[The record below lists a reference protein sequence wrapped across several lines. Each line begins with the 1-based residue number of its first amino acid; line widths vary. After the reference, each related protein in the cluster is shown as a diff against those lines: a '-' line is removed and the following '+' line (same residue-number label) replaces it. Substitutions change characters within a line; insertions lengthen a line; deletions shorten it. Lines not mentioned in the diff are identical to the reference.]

1 MRLRRVK
8 KFLTLNSKT
17 TTIASIIM
25 SQKKILLIDDELDI
39 LEILTYNLEKEGY
52 EIHTASNGNEGIE
65 VAKKVLPD
73 LILLDVMMP
82 EKDGIETCQD
92 LRKIKELQKTL
103 IVFLSARSEEFS
115 QLAGFQAGANDYVVK
130 LIKPK
135 ILISKVNALL
145 QLTSQISDSSKL
157 IEIGDLVIDKDN
169 FRVSKAG
176 QQFLL
181 PKKEFDLLYLLASN
195 TDKVFKREE
204 ILEKVWGNDVIV
216 GERTID
222 VHIRRLREK
231 LGINTIQTLKGI
243 GYKLIV

>member
-1 MRLRRVK
+1 MNQR
-8 KFLTLNSKT
+8 
-17 TTIASIIM
+17 
-25 SQKKILLIDDELDI
+25 KILLIDDEQDI
-39 LEILTYNLEKEGY
+39 LEILSYNLEKEGY
-52 EIHTASNGNEGIE
+52 LVFTASNGNEGIKK
-65 VAKKVLPD
+65 AKEIIPD
-73 LILLDVMMP
+73 IILLDVMMP
-82 EKDGIETCQD
+82 EKDGIETCQE
-92 LRKIKELQKTL
+92 LRTIKELQKTL

-145 QLTSQISDSSKL
+145 QLTSQVSESAKL
-157 IEIGDLVIDKDN
+157 IEIGDLSIDRDN
-169 FRVSKAG
+169 FKVTKNG
-176 QQFLL
+176 QPFLL

-195 TDKVFKREE
+195 TEKVFKREE

-243 GYKLIV
+243 GYKLVV

>member
-1 MRLRRVK
+1 MNR
-8 KFLTLNSKT
+8 
-17 TTIASIIM
+17 
-25 SQKKILLIDDELDI
+25 KKILLVDDEQDI
-39 LEILTYNLEKEGY
+39 LEIISYNLEKEGY
-52 EIHTASNGNEGIE
+52 HVFTASNGNEGI
-65 VAKKVLPD
+65 AKAKEILPD

-82 EKDGIETCQD
+82 EKDGVETCQE

-115 QLAGFQAGANDYVVK
+115 QLAGYQAGANDYIVK

-135 ILISKVNALL
+135 VLVSKVAALL
-145 QLTSQISDSSKL
+145 QLGAQSQENSNY
-157 IEIGDLVIDKDN
+157 IEIGDLIIDKDN
-169 FRVSKAG
+169 FKVSKG
-176 QQFLL
+176 KEEFLL

-243 GYKLIV
+243 GYKLVV

>member
-1 MRLRRVK
+1 MQK
-8 KFLTLNSKT
+8 
-17 TTIASIIM
+17 
-25 SQKKILLIDDELDI
+25 KKILLIDDEVDI
-39 LEILTYNLEKEGY
+39 LEIMSYNLEKEGY
-52 EIHTASNGNEGIE
+52 LVTTATNGNDGIE
-65 VAKKVLPD
+65 KAKEMIPD

-92 LRKIKELQKTL
+92 LRQIKELQNTL

-130 LIKPK
+130 VIKPR
-135 ILISKVNALL
+135 ILISKINALL
-145 QLTSQISDSSKL
+145 QLTSNVGKNTNV
-157 IEIGDLVIDKDN
+157 IEIGDLKIDKDN
-169 FRVSKAG
+169 VKVTKSG
-176 QQFLL
+176 QHFLL

-195 TDKVFKREE
+195 TEKVFKREE
-204 ILEKVWGNDVIV
+204 ILDKVWGNDVVV

-243 GYKLIV
+243 GYKLVV

>member
-1 MRLRRVK
+1 MK
-8 KFLTLNSKT
+8 
-17 TTIASIIM
+17 
-25 SQKKILLIDDELDI
+25 QKKILLIDDEQDI
-39 LEILTYNLEKEGY
+39 LEILSYNLEKEGY
-52 EIHTASNGNEGIE
+52 DVSTALNGIEGIE
-65 VAKKVLPD
+65 KAREIFPD

-92 LRKIKELQKTL
+92 LRKIKELQQTL

-115 QLAGFQAGANDYVVK
+115 QLAGFQAGANDYIVK
-130 LIKPK
+130 IIKPK

-145 QLTSQISDSSKL
+145 QLTSRVSDSSKN
-157 IEIGDLVIDKDN
+157 IEIGDLIIDKNN

-231 LGINTIQTLKGI
+231 LGLRTIQTLKGI
-243 GYKLIV
+243 GYKLVV

>member
-1 MRLRRVK
+1 MAQEK
-8 KFLTLNSKT
+8 IKMN
-17 TTIASIIM
+17 
-25 SQKKILLIDDELDI
+25 QKKILLIDDELDI
-39 LEILTYNLEKEGY
+39 LEILSYNLEKEGY
-52 EIHTASNGNEGIE
+52 DIFTATNGNEGIE
-65 VAKKVLPD
+65 KAKEIIPD

-82 EKDGIETCQD
+82 EKDGIETCQE

-145 QLTSQISDSSKL
+145 QLTSQVSDNAKL

-169 FRVSKAG
+169 FRVSKSG

-195 TDKVFKREE
+195 T
-204 ILEKVWGNDVIV
+204 EKVWGNDVIV

-231 LGINTIQTLKGI
+231 LGISTIQTLKGI

>member
-1 MRLRRVK
+1 MK
-8 KFLTLNSKT
+8 
-17 TTIASIIM
+17 
-25 SQKKILLIDDELDI
+25 QKKILLIDDEQDI
-39 LEILTYNLEKEGY
+39 LEILSYNLEKEGY
-52 EIHTASNGNEGIE
+52 DVSTASNGIQGIE
-65 VAKKVLPD
+65 KAREIIPD

-92 LRKIKELQKTL
+92 LRKINELQQTL

-115 QLAGFQAGANDYVVK
+115 QLAGFQAGANDYIVK
-130 LIKPK
+130 IIKPK

-145 QLTSQISDSSKL
+145 QLTSRVSDSTKN
-157 IEIGDLVIDKDN
+157 IEIGDLIIDKNN

-231 LGINTIQTLKGI
+231 LGLRTIQTLKGI
-243 GYKLIV
+243 GYKLVV

>member
-1 MRLRRVK
+1 MK
-8 KFLTLNSKT
+8 
-17 TTIASIIM
+17 
-25 SQKKILLIDDELDI
+25 QKKILLIDDEQDI
-39 LEILTYNLEKEGY
+39 LEILSYNLEKEGY
-52 EIHTASNGNEGIE
+52 YVFTATNGNEGIQ
-65 VAKKVLPD
+65 VAKEIIPD

-115 QLAGFQAGANDYVVK
+115 QLAGYQAGANDYIVK

-145 QLTSQISDSSKL
+145 QLTSQVSGSSKN
-157 IEIGDLVIDKDN
+157 IEIGDLMIDKDN

-176 QQFLL
+176 QLFML

-195 TDKVFKREE
+195 TEKVFKRDE

-231 LGINTIQTLKGI
+231 LGINSIQTLKGI
-243 GYKLIV
+243 RYKLVV

>member
-1 MRLRRVK
+1 
-8 KFLTLNSKT
+8 
-17 TTIASIIM
+17 M
-25 SQKKILLIDDELDI
+25 SSKKILLIDDEQDI
-39 LEILTYNLEKEGY
+39 LEILSYNLEKEGY
-52 EIHTASNGNEGIE
+52 QVSTASNGNEGIE
-65 VAKKVLPD
+65 KAKQIIPD

-115 QLAGFQAGANDYVVK
+115 QLAGFQAGANDYIVK
-130 LIKPK
+130 IIKPK

-145 QLTSQISDSSKL
+145 QLTSRVSDSSKN
-157 IEIGDLVIDKDN
+157 IEIGDLIIDKNN

-231 LGINTIQTLKGI
+231 LGDNSIQTLKGI
-243 GYKLIV
+243 GYKLVV

>member
-1 MRLRRVK
+1 MNR
-8 KFLTLNSKT
+8 
-17 TTIASIIM
+17 
-25 SQKKILLIDDELDI
+25 KKILLVDDEQDI
-39 LEILTYNLEKEGY
+39 LEIISYNLEKEGY
-52 EIHTASNGNEGIE
+52 HVFTASNGNEGI
-65 VAKKVLPD
+65 AKAKEILAD

-82 EKDGIETCQD
+82 EKDGIETCQE

-115 QLAGFQAGANDYVVK
+115 QLAGYQAGANDYIVK

-135 ILISKVNALL
+135 VLVSKVAALL
-145 QLTSQISDSSKL
+145 QLGAQSQENSNY
-157 IEIGDLVIDKDN
+157 IEIGDLIIDKDN
-169 FRVSKAG
+169 FKVSKG
-176 QQFLL
+176 KEEFLL

-243 GYKLIV
+243 GYKLVV

>member
-1 MRLRRVK
+1 MDD
-8 KFLTLNSKT
+8 LNFEM
-17 TTIASIIM
+17 AG
-25 SQKKILLIDDELDI
+25 KKILLIDDEQDILDI
-39 LEILTYNLEKEGY
+39 ISFNLEKEGY
-52 EIHTASNGNEGIE
+52 QVFTANNGTDGIKKATEI
-65 VAKKVLPD
+65 KPD

-82 EKDGIETCQD
+82 EKDGIETCQE
-92 LRKIKELQKTL
+92 LRKIKALKKTL

-115 QLAGFQAGANDYVVK
+115 QLAGFDAGANDYIVK

-135 ILISKVNALL
+135 VLISKINALL
-145 QLTSQISDSSKL
+145 QLTTQASESSKT

-169 FRVSKAG
+169 FKVTKG
-176 QQFLL
+176 KENFLL

-195 TDKVFKREE
+195 TQKVFKREE

-231 LGINTIQTLKGI
+231 LGINCIQTLKGI
-243 GYKLIV
+243 GYKLVV

>member
-1 MRLRRVK
+1 M
-8 KFLTLNSKT
+8 N
-17 TTIASIIM
+17 
-25 SQKKILLIDDELDI
+25 QKKILLIDDEQDI
-39 LEILTYNLEKEGY
+39 LEILSYNLEKEGY
-52 EIHTASNGNEGIE
+52 EVYTASNGNEGIE
-65 VAKKVLPD
+65 KAQQIIPD

-115 QLAGFQAGANDYVVK
+115 QLAGFQAGANDYIVK
-130 LIKPK
+130 IIKPK

-145 QLTSQISDSSKL
+145 QLTSQVSDTAKN
-157 IEIGDLVIDKDN
+157 ITVGDLTIDKDN
-169 FRVSKAG
+169 FRVSKGG

-181 PKKEFDLLYLLASN
+181 QKKEFDLLYLLASN
-195 TDKVFKREE
+195 NNKVFKREE

-222 VHIRRLREK
+222 VHIRRLAP
-231 LGINTIQTLKGI
+231 TII
-243 GYKLIV
+243 S

>member
-1 MRLRRVK
+1 M
-8 KFLTLNSKT
+8 NS
-17 TTIASIIM
+17 
-25 SQKKILLIDDELDI
+25 KKILLVDDEQDI
-39 LEILTYNLEKEGY
+39 LEIISYNLEKEGY
-52 EIHTASNGNEGIE
+52 HVFTASNGNEGI
-65 VAKKVLPD
+65 AKAKEILPD

-82 EKDGIETCQD
+82 EKDGIETCQE

-115 QLAGFQAGANDYVVK
+115 QLAGYQAGANDYIVK

-135 ILISKVNALL
+135 VLVSKVAALL
-145 QLTSQISDSSKL
+145 QLGAQSQENSNY
-157 IEIGDLVIDKDN
+157 IEIGDLIIDKDN
-169 FRVSKAG
+169 FKVSKG
-176 QQFLL
+176 KEEFLL

-243 GYKLIV
+243 GYKLVV

>member
-1 MRLRRVK
+1 MNR
-8 KFLTLNSKT
+8 
-17 TTIASIIM
+17 
-25 SQKKILLIDDELDI
+25 KKILLVDDEQDI
-39 LEILTYNLEKEGY
+39 LEIISYNLEKEGY
-52 EIHTASNGNEGIE
+52 HVFTASNGNEGI
-65 VAKKVLPD
+65 AKAKEILPD

-82 EKDGIETCQD
+82 EKDGIETCQE

-115 QLAGFQAGANDYVVK
+115 QLAGYQAGANDYIVK

-135 ILISKVNALL
+135 VLVSKVAALL
-145 QLTSQISDSSKL
+145 QLGAQSQENSNY
-157 IEIGDLVIDKDN
+157 IEIGDLIIDKDN
-169 FRVSKAG
+169 FKVSKG
-176 QQFLL
+176 KEEFLL

-243 GYKLIV
+243 GYKLVV